1 MAKYI
6 VQISKSAQKDL
17 VKIYK
22 SGNKSDIERLS
33 RIIEELS
40 ETPYTGIGNPEKLRF
55 DLAGFWS
62 RRINKKDRLI
72 YSVEESIVTVT
83 LVSALGHY
91 FDR

>member
-17 VKIYK
+17 VKIHK

-40 ETPYTGIGNPEKLRF
+40 YSPF
-55 DLAGFWS
+55 S
-62 RRINKKDRLI
+62 RIAILSQPKTKI
-72 YSVEESIVTVT
+72 E
-83 LVSALGHY
+83 
-91 FDR
+91 F